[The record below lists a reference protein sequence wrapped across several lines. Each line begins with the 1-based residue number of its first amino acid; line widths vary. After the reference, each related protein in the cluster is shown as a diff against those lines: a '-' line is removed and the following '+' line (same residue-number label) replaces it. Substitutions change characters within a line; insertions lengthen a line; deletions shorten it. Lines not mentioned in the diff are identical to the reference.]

1 MHMLLKKQ
9 MVNTVYV
16 GYDPKEHTAY
26 EVLKFSLERIS
37 TKPVRVIPLRR
48 DILTKIGIYTRK
60 HNSIGGQ
67 DYDEIDGKPFSTQ
80 FSFSRF
86 LIPALNPDSTS
97 LNLSPIKNELSKSI
111 SNIFAATFIISGLGF
126 LHPLNK
132 ESGPN
137 PLAKMP
143 MTGFFSPNK

>member
-1 MHMLLKKQ
+1 

-60 HNSIGGQ
+60 HNSISGQ
-67 DYDEIDGKPFSTQ
+67 DYDEIDGSPFSTQ

-86 LIPALNPDSTS
+86 LIPALNMYEGLALYMDSDMYVLVYMTHCTAEVAK
-97 LNLSPIKNELSKSI
+97 LFP
-111 SNIFAATFIISGLGF
+111 TF
-126 LHPLNK
+126 
-132 ESGPN
+132 
-137 PLAKMP
+137 
-143 MTGFFSPNK
+143 FFFFQFYALK

>member
-1 MHMLLKKQ
+1 MLLKKQ

-26 EVLKFSLERIS
+26 EILKFSLERIA
-37 TKPVRVIPLRR
+37 TKAVRVIPLRR

-60 HNSIGGQ
+60 HNTIGTQ

-86 LIPALNPDSTS
+86 LIPALNMYEGLALYMDSDMYE
-97 LNLSPIKNELSKSI
+97 IKNYFNGLKEVHCYLNQLIYRQSHRPSHKQYQSQKSL
-111 SNIFAATFIISGLGF
+111 FV
-126 LHPLNK
+126 
-132 ESGPN
+132 
-137 PLAKMP
+137 
-143 MTGFFSPNK
+143 